1 MNKLTSEEL
10 SDVVIESLALAVTL
24 LERFETMDQNG
35 LFTQRA
41 KQSLRQTLPHIEAY
55 VNKLITVNADDEV
68 EHFKKGATVIAELS
82 NRIERSLKAE
92 HILDI
97 STRKKYLKEMIQTTA
112 LFPAQQEEL
121 YDAIRDSGILNY

>member
-1 MNKLTSEEL
+1 MKLTSEQL
-10 SDVVIESLALAVTL
+10 SDVVIESLALSVTL

-41 KQSLRQTLPHIEAY
+41 KQSLRQMLPHIEGY

-97 STRKKYLKEMIQTTA
+97 STRKKYLKEMIETTA

>member
-1 MNKLTSEEL
+1 MKLTSEQL
-10 SDVVIESLALAVTL
+10 SDIVIESLALSVTL

-55 VNKLITVNADDEV
+55 VSKLITVNAEDEV

-97 STRKKYLKEMIQTTA
+97 SARKKYLKEMIETTA

>member
-1 MNKLTSEEL
+1 MKLTSEQL
-10 SDVVIESLALAVTL
+10 SDVVIESLALSVTL

-55 VNKLITVNADDEV
+55 VSKLITVSAEDEV

-97 STRKKYLKEMIQTTA
+97 STRKKYLKEMIETTA